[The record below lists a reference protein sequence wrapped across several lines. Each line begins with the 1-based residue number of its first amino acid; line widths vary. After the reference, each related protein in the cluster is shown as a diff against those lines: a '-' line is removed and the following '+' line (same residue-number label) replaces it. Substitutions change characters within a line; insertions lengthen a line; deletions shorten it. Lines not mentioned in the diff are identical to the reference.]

1 MSSHNRN
8 RNDGLSHNYVKEL
21 SKCSQQ
27 ELIDLKEKN
36 ARLLKNRS
44 LPFPPEHIKSA
55 PAFSI
60 FRLTTVFRLHSSLM
74 ATLRDHGARLRQ
86 TNNAIDS
93 LLLQLHNTSVANVVG
108 GLTGLDI
115 KSNLDLEPQL
125 GSPRKVSAPGGIM
138 HKRRVTEEFDEIME
152 VGCLVGVETR
162 VKMITIEESLELQR
176 EHTRSIEVRTSSALE
191 HGLAI
196 QRMQHEAGRSADIA
210 ESLASRMQDMTIDTD
225 SDDDDDD
232 DDITD
237 SEDDLGGV
245 GGMGESDVYDEGF
258 EEEG

>member
-1 MSSHNRN
+1 MYGWHAWPR
-8 RNDGLSHNYVKEL
+8 HV
-21 SKCSQQ
+21 C
-27 ELIDLKEKN
+27 
-36 ARLLKNRS
+36 
-44 LPFPPEHIKSA
+44 
-55 PAFSI
+55 
-60 FRLTTVFRLHSSLM
+60 VFRM
-74 ATLRDHGARLRQ
+74 
-86 TNNAIDS
+86 NNRRF
-93 LLLQLHNTSVANVVG
+93 
-108 GLTGLDI
+108 
-115 KSNLDLEPQL
+115 NLPSQ
-125 GSPRKVSAPGGIM
+125 
-138 HKRRVTEEFDEIME
+138 
-152 VGCLVGVETR
+152 ETR

-191 HGLAI
+191 HGVLIAGTTFSNVISLLHLTPHRTMHLRSATIIQDEHLKLAI